1 MDCSVVKTKLPDT
14 YLISTTD
21 YFFPL
26 VDDPYMQGRIAACNV
41 LSDMYAMGVV
51 DIDTMLMILGVSV
64 DMDDKEKD
72 VVTTEM
78 IRGFNDLAKEAGTT
92 VTGGQTTMNQWP
104 LIGGVATSICKEGVD
119 FLRPIYAI
127 PGDVLVLTKPLG
139 MQLIVNGFEW
149 THNGKYETVSDKI
162 TKEEIMEAY
171 EKGCKSMSRLNRTG
185 ALLMHKYH
193 SHACTDVTGFGIIGH
208 ANNLASTQNE
218 KVTFEIHTMPVVR
231 NMLKVFII
239 YKFSNNNFYFVIDC
253 SYITWL

>member
-1 MDCSVVKTKLPDT
+1 MDCSVVKTKIPDT

-26 VDDPYMQGRIAACNV
+26 VDDPYMQGRVAACNV

-64 DMDDKEKD
+64 DMDDLEKD
-72 VVTTEM
+72 VITTEM

-92 VTGGQTTMNQWP
+92 VTGCQTTMNQWP

-119 FLRPIYAI
+119 FLRPIYAV
-127 PGDVLVLTKPLG
+127 PGDVIILTKPLG
-139 MQLIVNGFEW
+139 MQLVVNAFEW

-162 TKEEIMEAY
+162 SKDEIMEAY
-171 EKGCKSMSRLNRTG
+171 NKGCKSMSRLNRTG

-218 KVTFEIHTMPVVR
+218 KVTFEIHTMPVVK
-231 NMLKVFII
+231 NMMKVF
-239 YKFSNNNFYFVIDC
+239 
-253 SYITWL
+253 